1 MASVGTH
8 IKRLRAAKRM
18 TQEELAEQL
27 HVTRQ
32 AVSAWET
39 GKALPDEEML
49 ERIAAALDA
58 DVTEVIYGA
67 KSAPDLAA
75 LKREWTQRG
84 IGWGLWLAIL
94 YYVLFCCGVWGSW
107 TRGLSY
113 QFSNKDY
120 RVMEEVLP
128 GSWSIDVNPR
138 EVYNGAKP
146 VIYKD
151 DTGCRITVSNINW
164 DEESGTWN
172 IWFRAEGVRHFYNPW
187 RGVLVT
193 GCGGENHESGYYR
206 TDKFANLTVTIDGES
221 RTADL
226 IGGSLYDRNDLNFGY
241 VLFPGVTGHPAEL
254 PEQMTLTLTGLLR
267 LSARFDRR

>member
-8 IKRLRAAKRM
+8 IKRLRTEKHM

-39 GKALPDEEML
+39 GKALPDVETL
-49 ERIAAALDA
+49 ERIAAALGT

-75 LKREWTQRG
+75 LKRKWIRKG
-84 IGWGLWLAIL
+84 VNRDLWIAML
-94 YYVLFCCGVWGSW
+94 YYLLFCCGVWGSW
-107 TRGLSY
+107 TRGLAY

-120 RVMEEVLP
+120 RVVEEVLP

-138 EVYNGAKP
+138 EVYSGATP
-146 VIYKD
+146 VTYED
-151 DTGCRITVSNINW
+151 ETGCRITVSNISW
-164 DEESGTWN
+164 EEEQGTWN
-172 IWFRAEGVRHFYNPW
+172 IWFRAEGVSHLYNPW

-193 GCGGENHESGYYR
+193 GCGSDNHESGYYR

-221 RTADL
+221 CTADL

-254 PEQMTLTLTGLLR
+254 PERMTLTLEGLLR
-267 LSARFDRR
+267 LTARFTR

>member
-8 IKRLRAAKRM
+8 IKRLRGAKRM
-18 TQEELAEQL
+18 TQEELAAQL

-39 GKALPDEEML
+39 GKALPDVETL
-49 ERIAAALDA
+49 ERIAAALGT
-58 DVTEVIYGA
+58 DVTEVIHGA
-67 KSAPDLAA
+67 KSAPDLTA
-75 LKREWTQRG
+75 LKRKWVRQG
-84 IGWGLWLAIL
+84 IGWGLWLAIG
-94 YYVLFCCGVWGSW
+94 YYILFCCGVWGSW
-107 TRGLSY
+107 TRGLEY

-128 GSWSIDVNPR
+128 GSWPVDVNPW

-146 VIYKD
+146 VIYED
-151 DTGCRITVSNINW
+151 DTGCKIKVYGLNW
-164 DEESGTWN
+164 EEESGTWN
-172 IWFRAEGVRHFYNPW
+172 IWFRAEGVSHLYNPW

-193 GCGGENHESGYYR
+193 GCGSSNIDSRYYR
-206 TDKFANLTVTIDGES
+206 TDKAAELTVTINGES

-254 PEQMTLTLTGLLR
+254 PENVTLTLTGLLR
-267 LSARFDRR
+267 LTAGYRRR

>member
-8 IKRLRAAKRM
+8 IKRLRTEKHL

-39 GKALPDEEML
+39 GKALPDVETL
-49 ERIAAALDA
+49 ERIAAALGT

-84 IGWGLWLAIL
+84 IGWGLWLAII
-94 YYVLFCCGVWGSW
+94 YYLLFCCGVWGSW

-138 EVYNGAKP
+138 EVYNGAEP
-146 VIYKD
+146 VIYED
-151 DTGCRITVSNINW
+151 DTGCRITVSNIDW
-164 DEESGTWN
+164 GEESGNWN

-193 GCGGENHESGYYR
+193 GCGGENYESGYYR
-206 TDKFANLTVTIDGES
+206 TDKFANLTVAIDGES
-221 RTADL
+221 HTADL
-226 IGGSLYDRNDLNFGY
+226 IGGGIYDRNGLYFGY
-241 VLFPGVTGHPAEL
+241 VLFPGTTGHPAEL
-254 PEQMTLTLTGLLR
+254 PEQMTLTLEGLLR
-267 LSARFDRR
+267 LTTRYAR